1 MLIEESEVE
10 STDHFEQAEQS
21 PLAHTWNS
29 AVSEA
34 VREIVSLEVRPVAAI
49 VEKPPEKK
57 IYCQKTKTLVAKTD
71 PFFTPSNVRTKLCT
85 GTQGLRESTFA
96 RMFMIISSSIGF

>member
-34 VREIVSLEVRPVAAI
+34 VREIVSLEVHPVAAI
-49 VEKPPEKK
+49 IEKPPEKK
-57 IYCQKTKTLVAKTD
+57 IYCQKTKTW
-71 PFFTPSNVRTKLCT
+71 
-85 GTQGLRESTFA
+85 
-96 RMFMIISSSIGF
+96 

>member
-34 VREIVSLEVRPVAAI
+34 VREIVSLEVHPVAAI
-49 VEKPPEKK
+49 
-57 IYCQKTKTLVAKTD
+57 IDCQKTKIWVTTTD
-71 PFFTPSNVRTKLCT
+71 PFFSPSNVSDSPP
-85 GTQGLRESTFA
+85 ESLPAYQAVHWDPGAQAFA
-96 RMFMIISSSIGF
+96 RMLMTMSSSSGF

>member
-1 MLIEESEVE
+1 MEMTNTFEEIQKMLIEESEVE

-34 VREIVSLEVRPVAAI
+34 VKEVCPVAAI

-57 IYCQKTKTLVAKTD
+57 IYCQKTKTWVTY
-71 PFFTPSNVRTKLCT
+71 TIHTTTV
-85 GTQGLRESTFA
+85 Q
-96 RMFMIISSSIGF
+96 ISDKY